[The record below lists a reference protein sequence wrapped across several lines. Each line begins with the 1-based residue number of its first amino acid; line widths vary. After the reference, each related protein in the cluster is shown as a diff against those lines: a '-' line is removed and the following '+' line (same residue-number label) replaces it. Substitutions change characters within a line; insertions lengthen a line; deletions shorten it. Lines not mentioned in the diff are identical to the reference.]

1 MVRQELLGI
10 LQGVHNGG
18 VHMSPQMEHERVE
31 DLAATWAK
39 VATEQRLENEIAV
52 PHSTFC

>member
-1 MVRQELLGI
+1 MIRQELLGI

-18 VHMSPQMEHERVE
+18 VHMSPQMELEHVE

-52 PHSTFC
+52 PHSKFC